1 MTAVFMGI
9 IQKFISIVL
18 SVLMLLGFNVSLPQK
33 EHDDWNTNY
42 KYVMVHGLMGWGK
55 YAFYYDLMPY
65 WGMSTGD
72 MLERLSYEGFEC
84 YAASVAPTDSAWDR
98 ACELYAQLAGTV
110 VDYGAEHSAK
120 HNHERYGTDYTD
132 NKLFEGEWNEIEKI
146 NLVGHSFGG
155 ATVRIFAHIMENGS
169 EAERE
174 YTTDGTLSP
183 FFEGGKG
190 DWIYSVTTLAA
201 PHNGTTAYE
210 SDGETTPDEDAVEES
225 KGVLAGLGEIGEKII
240 GNVVGMIMPSGG
252 ERPEDDRASYDMTI
266 DNALVLNENIDT
278 LENVYYFSYAAQATY
293 EDENGY
299 HVPDM
304 KEMENMFVSSSVEM
318 GKLTGV
324 TEGGYVIDEKW
335 LPNDGLVNTY
345 SALAPFNAP
354 QVEYAEGNVK
364 PGQWNIMPIYYG
376 NHMIFMGGLTVLRD
390 MTDFFVDAF
399 NIVNKL

>member
-9 IQKFISIVL
+9 IQKFVSIIL
-18 SVLMLLGFNVSLPQK
+18 SLLMMLGFNINLPQK
-33 EHDDWNTNY
+33 EHDDWNTDY

-65 WGMSTGD
+65 WGMLTGD
-72 MLERLSYEGFEC
+72 MLERLECEGFEC

-110 VDYGAEHSAK
+110 VDYGAAHAK
-120 HNHERYGTDYTD
+120 AHNHERYGTDFTN
-132 NKLFEGEWNEIEKI
+132 NKLFEGEWNETEKI

-155 ATVRIFAHIMENGS
+155 ATVRLFAHIMENGD

-174 YTTDGTLSP
+174 FTTDGTLSP

-190 DWIYSVTTLAA
+190 DWIYSIITLAA

-210 SDGETTPDEDAVEES
+210 SSEEAMPDEDAIEES
-225 KGVLAGLGEIGEKII
+225 KGLLESLGSIGEDII
-240 GNVVGMIMPSGG
+240 NNVVGMIMPSGS
-252 ERPEDDRASYDMTI
+252 ERPADDVASYDMTI
-266 DNALVLNENIDT
+266 DNALVLNEKIDT
-278 LENVYYFSYAAQATY
+278 LENVYYFSYAAQASY

-299 HVPDM
+299 HVPDT
-304 KEMENMFVSSSVEM
+304 KEMESMFVSSSIEM
-318 GKLTGV
+318 GKLTL
-324 TEGGYVIDEKW
+324 TTKGGYVIDEKW

-354 QVEYAEGNVK
+354 QVEYSEGNVQ
-364 PGQWNIMPIYYG
+364 PGVWNIMPIYYG
-376 NHMIFMGGLTVLRD
+376 NHMIFMGGITVIRD

-399 NIVNKL
+399 NMVNKL